1 MNRAESLTLAVTAI
15 RAEARD
21 VMSFELRH
29 PEGRALPAFSAG
41 AHIELTPPTQPGV
54 SRNVVPVRHY
64 SLCNSPSESDR
75 YLIAVGRAT
84 NGRGGSQ
91 AMHELLRVGAT
102 VQTSAPRNNFVLVGG
117 ALHYRFIA
125 GGIGITP
132 IMSMILWCEEH
143 GKSWSLLYC
152 SRSRLNTAFYEVLKV
167 FRGRVRFHF
176 DDESGGVADLGAT
189 LGEPAPGEHLY
200 CCGPS
205 ALMQAVA
212 ALSAN
217 RASGS
222 VHFEWFSANPEA
234 AATAAG
240 RTGSFEVV
248 LRQSGKRLTVPA
260 DKSILE
266 VLEESSIEVPFSCR
280 EGFCRT
286 CETSLRG
293 GEADHRD
300 TVLSQEER
308 QAQRS
313 LMICVSRARTP
324 SLELDL

>member
-1 MNRAESLTLAVTAI
+1 MTLAESLTLAVTAI

-29 PEGRALPAFSAG
+29 PEGRPLPAFSAG
-41 AHIELTPPTQPGV
+41 AHIEVSPPARPGV
-54 SRNVVPVRHY
+54 SRKVVSVRHY
-64 SLCNSPSESDR
+64 SLCNSPSETDR
-75 YLIAVGRAT
+75 YLIAVGRAS

-91 AMHELLRVGAT
+91 AMHELLRAGAT
-102 VQTSAPRNNFVLVGG
+102 LKASAPRNNFVLVGD

-132 IMSMILWCEEH
+132 IMSMILWCEAH

-152 SRSRLNTAFYEVLKV
+152 SRSRLNTAFYEALKG
-167 FRGRVRFHF
+167 FRGRVHFHF
-176 DDESGGVADLGAT
+176 DEESGGVADLEAT
-189 LGEPAPGEHLY
+189 LREPLPGEHLY

-212 ALSAN
+212 TLSAS
-217 RASGS
+217 RPSGS
-222 VHFEWFSANPEA
+222 VHFEWFSANPEVSVA
-234 AATAAG
+234 AAS
-240 RTGSFEVV
+240 RNGSFEVL

-286 CETSLRG
+286 CETSLCG

-300 TVLSQEER
+300 TVLSEEER
-308 QAQRS
+308 RAQRS

-324 SLELDL
+324 GLELDL